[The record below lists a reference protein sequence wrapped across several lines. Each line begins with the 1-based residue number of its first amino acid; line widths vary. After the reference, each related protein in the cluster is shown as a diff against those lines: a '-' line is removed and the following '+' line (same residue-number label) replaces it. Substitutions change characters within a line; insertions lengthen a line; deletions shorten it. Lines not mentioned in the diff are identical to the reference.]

1 MTRPGFTQE
10 ASERMDAALR
20 EMPKD
25 AVWRGERA
33 KLKSELYH
41 MQRMAM
47 KWRFVW
53 DVGPSDDGQTAK

>member
-20 EMPKD
+20 EMPGD
-25 AVWRGERA
+25 AVRKGERA
-33 KLKSELYH
+33 QLKSELYH
-41 MQRMAM
+41 MQRLAL

-53 DVGPSDDGQTAK
+53 DVGSRDVGQTAK